1 MTLAQGPATP
11 AGGSVTLRAA
21 IARLVEAGN
30 LERAEMRAAMHELM
44 NGAATP
50 AQIAGFL
57 VALRMKGETL
67 DEITGAV
74 EVMRELC
81 TPVAVGGEHLVDIV
95 GTGGDGAS
103 LFNVSTASALVVAAC
118 GGRVVKHGNRGV
130 SSKSGSADLLEA
142 AGVRLDLTPE
152 QSARCVTQL
161 GIGFLFAP
169 LHHGA
174 MRHAVGPRRELGIR
188 TLFNLLGP
196 MTNPAGVRRT
206 LIGVYAPGLCRPVA
220 EVLGRLG
227 SERVLVVH
235 SDDGLDEISLAAP
248 TQVVELDAGQLREYR
263 IAPEDFGIARQDLS
277 GLGVADAAA
286 SLALIR
292 DALGKRASAAG
303 TKAADLI
310 ALNAGAA
317 LYVAGVARDIDEG
330 VRRAE
335 DAIASELAGVL
346 LDELAAF
353 TQCFGAE

>member
-1 MTLAQGPATP
+1 MTLARGPL
-11 AGGSVTLRAA
+11 TLRDA
-21 IARLVEAGN
+21 IARLVEGGS

-44 NGAATP
+44 SGAATP

-81 TPVAVGGEHLVDIV
+81 IPVAVAGEHLVDIV

-152 QSARCVTQL
+152 QSARCVAEL

-169 LHHGA
+169 AHHGA

-196 MTNPAGVRRT
+196 MTNPAGVRRK
-206 LIGVYAPGLCRPVA
+206 LIGVYAAGLCRTVA
-220 EVLGRLG
+220 EVLARLG

-248 TQVVELDAGQLREYR
+248 TLVVELDAGRIREYR

-277 GLGVADAAA
+277 GLSVADAAA

-292 DALGKRASAAG
+292 DALGDRATAPGA
-303 TKAADLI
+303 KAADLI

-317 LYVAGVARDIDEG
+317 LHAAGVARSIGEG
-330 VRRAE
+330 VQRAE
-335 DAIASELAGVL
+335 DAIASGLAGARL
-346 LDELAAF
+346 EELAAF

>member
-1 MTLAQGPATP
+1 MTL
-11 AGGSVTLRAA
+11 RDA
-21 IARLVEAGN
+21 IARLVEGGS

-44 NGAATP
+44 SGAATP

-81 TPVAVGGEHLVDIV
+81 TPVVVAGAHLVDIV

-152 QSARCVTQL
+152 QSARCVAEL

-169 LHHGA
+169 AHHGA

-196 MTNPAGVRRT
+196 MTNPAGVRRK
-206 LIGVYAPGLCRPVA
+206 LIGVYTPALCRTVA
-220 EVLGRLG
+220 EVLARLG

-248 TQVVELDAGQLREYR
+248 TLVAELDAGRIREYR

-277 GLGVADAAA
+277 GLSVADAAA

-292 DALGKRASAAG
+292 DALGRRATAAG
-303 TKAADLI
+303 AKAADLI

-317 LYVAGVARDIDEG
+317 LYAAGVAASIGEG
-330 VRRAE
+330 VKLAE
-335 DAIASELAGVL
+335 DAIASELAGARL
-346 LDELAAF
+346 EELAAF